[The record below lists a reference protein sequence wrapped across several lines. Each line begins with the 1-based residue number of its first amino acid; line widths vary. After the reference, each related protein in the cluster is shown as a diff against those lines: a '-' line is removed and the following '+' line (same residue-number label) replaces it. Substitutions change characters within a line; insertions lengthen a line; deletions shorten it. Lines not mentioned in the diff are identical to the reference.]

1 MDKEQKG
8 LKYDAKKPMV
18 GTLVNVFPNA
28 LMQIG
33 ACIQFGTTKYPD
45 PNNWKKVDKAEQ
57 RYQDALMRHLCKMN
71 MGIEIDNETGLP
83 HLTHVAWNTLAILE
97 LYCMKHP
104 EVMKDLLK

>member
-1 MDKEQKG
+1 
-8 LKYDAKKPMV
+8 
-18 GTLVNVFPNA
+18 
-28 LMQIG
+28 
-33 ACIQFGTTKYPD
+33 
-45 PNNWKKVDKAEQ
+45 
-57 RYQDALMRHLCKMN
+57 MN